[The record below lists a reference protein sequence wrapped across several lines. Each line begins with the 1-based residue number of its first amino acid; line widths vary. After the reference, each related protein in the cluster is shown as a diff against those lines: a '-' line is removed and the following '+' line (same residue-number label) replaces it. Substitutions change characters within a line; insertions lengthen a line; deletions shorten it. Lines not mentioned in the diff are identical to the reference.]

1 MRWTKN
7 PLLWIAL
14 SVLAGCASPPPV
26 VHRPPQVPPL
36 SPEIG
41 AKREANLTE
50 RLTRLLIPSEKPSPS
65 SQPSSP
71 KATETPRN

>member
-1 MRWTKN
+1 MPWMKN
-7 PLLWIAL
+7 SLLLIAL

-26 VHRPPQVPPL
+26 VYQPPKVPPL
-36 SPEIG
+36 PPEIG
-41 AKREANLTE
+41 TKREVNLTE
-50 RLTRLLIPSEKPSPS
+50 RLTQLLMPSEKPSPS